1 MFTATEKPFR
11 LSVGDTVRIVP
22 SFSTTGAVE
31 SAIVTKLF
39 RDGSGK
45 VSAIGIRYQ
54 DGCADILD
62 SGMLRRAEAR
72 AKS

>member
-1 MFTATEKPFR
+1 MNATHKPFH

-22 SFSTTGAVE
+22 GFSTSGAIE
-31 SAIVTKLF
+31 TATVTKLF
-39 RDGSGK
+39 CDGSGK
-45 VSAIGIRYQ
+45 VSAIGLRYE

-62 SGMLRRAEAR
+62 CGALRRAEGR